1 MPTSV
6 LPSADPARREPVS
19 TRRIVLGTAAVAL
32 VPVVLAAAGLLHPHH
47 LTQDTAGRWITL
59 HLLLLPVFPLLAGS
73 LLFLLR
79 GLRGPWVTVARVGSY
94 LYAIFYTALDAIAG
108 VAYGTLL
115 ANTDDPASLT
125 RAGTAIDVVGG
136 ALGLIGSS
144 GFLLA
149 SVATT
154 VALASRY
161 GARRVATG
169 GTILIAASVLWLG
182 SHIYWPEGVI
192 TVLCLGLGAGLLNIA
207 REGAPSG
214 PAPAVS

>member
-1 MPTSV
+1 MT
-6 LPSADPARREPVS
+6 
-19 TRRIVLGTAAVAL
+19 L

-47 LTQDTAGRWITL
+47 LTQDTAGRWIAL

-79 GLRGPWVTVARVGSY
+79 GLEGPWVTVARAGSY

-115 ANTDDPASLT
+115 ANVDDPASLT
-125 RAGTAIDVVGG
+125 RAGTAIDVTGG

-149 SVATT
+149 AIATT
-154 VALASRY
+154 VALAAHC
-161 GARRVATG
+161 GARRVAAG
-169 GTILIAASVLWLG
+169 GTVLIAASVLWLG
-182 SHIYWPEGVI
+182 SHIYWPEGVV
-192 TVLCLGLGAGLLNIA
+192 TVLCLGLGAALLAVA
-207 REGAPSG
+207 RESAPR
-214 PAPAVS
+214 PAAPQA